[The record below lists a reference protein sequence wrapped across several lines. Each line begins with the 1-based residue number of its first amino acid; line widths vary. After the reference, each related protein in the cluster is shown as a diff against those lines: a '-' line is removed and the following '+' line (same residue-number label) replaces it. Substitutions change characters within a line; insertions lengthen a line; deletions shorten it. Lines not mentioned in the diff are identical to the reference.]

1 MITLLKNEIKK
12 LFSRKK
18 TFVVLIAFAALVA
31 LICYST
37 YRSAVNY
44 RKYSNPEF
52 QKQNIQAEIN
62 DMKRAEAN
70 VTSQDEKNRIDQQ
83 IQSMQQEL
91 NRLDTEIS
99 SKGGDWRE
107 SLKTQIEQIKQAMAD
122 SDDPNN
128 KGGLDKEQLRIQ
140 LIKAEYELKNNI
152 KPENMGDVT
161 ATACMNSLFEVL
173 GAIFLIVGIM
183 VFAADM
189 VSGEFTPPT
198 MKVLL
203 TQPVTRGKILLS
215 KFIAVT
221 ISVIVLIIGV
231 QLVSYLIMG
240 LAFSFGNSMFPVAV
254 GTKYALSAHSFT
266 NGVPDLVAVYG
277 SSYIIPM
284 WKYITY
290 LFLFEA
296 LFIVACTA
304 FAFMLSTIFKS
315 SMVSVATGAV
325 VSIALTIFQGLPAL
339 QKLLPYVITTYGNFS
354 GVITS
359 NIIMNTRNTNNTP
372 LFSCMVLVGWIVICY
387 AISHIVFT
395 KRDVLI

>member
-1 MITLLKNEIKK
+1 MITLVKNEIKK

-18 TFVVLIAFAALVA
+18 TLVVLIAFAALVA

-52 QKQNIQAEIN
+52 QKQNMQAEIK
-62 DMKRAEAN
+62 DMQKAEAN
-70 VTSQDEKNRIDQQ
+70 VTSQDEKKSIDQQ

-99 SKGGDWRE
+99 SKGVDWRE
-107 SLKTQIEQIKQAMAD
+107 NLKTQIEQMKQTMAS

-128 KGGLDKEQLRIQ
+128 KGLDKEQMRIQ
-140 LIKAEYELKNNI
+140 ISTAEYELKNNI
-152 KPENMGDVT
+152 KPEDMGDVT
-161 ATACMNSLFEVL
+161 ATACVKSLFEVL

-231 QLVSYLIMG
+231 ELVSYLIMG
-240 LAFSFGNSMFPVAV
+240 LAFSFGNSMYPVAI
-254 GTKYALSAHSFT
+254 GTKYTLSAHSFS

-284 WKYITY
+284 WQYIIY

-339 QKLLPYVITTYGNFS
+339 QKLLPYVITTYGSFS

-387 AISHIVFT
+387 AISHIIFT

>member
-1 MITLLKNEIKK
+1 MITLIKNEIKK

-18 TFVVLIAFAALVA
+18 TLVVLIAFAALVA

-52 QKQNIQAEIN
+52 QKQNIQAEIK
-62 DMKRAEAN
+62 DMQKAEAN
-70 VTSQDEKNRIDQQ
+70 VTSQDEKKSIDQQ

-99 SKGGDWRE
+99 SKGVDWRE
-107 SLKTQIEQIKQAMAD
+107 NLKTQIEQMKQTMAS

-128 KGGLDKEQLRIQ
+128 KGLDKEQMRIQ
-140 LIKAEYELKNNI
+140 ISTAEYELKHNI
-152 KPENMGDVT
+152 KPEDMGDVT
-161 ATACMNSLFEVL
+161 ATACVKSLFEVL

-231 QLVSYLIMG
+231 ELVSYLIMG
-240 LAFSFGNSMFPVAV
+240 LAFSFGNSMYPVAI
-254 GTKYALSAHSFT
+254 GTKYTLSAHSFS

-284 WKYITY
+284 WQYIIY

-387 AISHIVFT
+387 AISHIIFT

>member
-1 MITLLKNEIKK
+1 MITLIKNEIKK

-18 TFVVLIAFAALVA
+18 TLVVLIAFAALVT

-52 QKQNIQAEIN
+52 QKQNIQAEIK
-62 DMKRAEAN
+62 DMQKAEAN
-70 VTSQDEKNRIDQQ
+70 VTSQDEKKSIDQQ

-99 SKGGDWRE
+99 SKGVDWRE
-107 SLKTQIEQIKQAMAD
+107 NLKTQIEQMKQTMAS

-128 KGGLDKEQLRIQ
+128 KGLDKEQMRIQ
-140 LIKAEYELKNNI
+140 ISTAEYELKNNI
-152 KPENMGDVT
+152 KPEDMGDVT
-161 ATACMNSLFEVL
+161 ATACVKSLFEVL

-231 QLVSYLIMG
+231 ELVSYLIMG
-240 LAFSFGNSMFPVAV
+240 LAFSFGNSMYPVAI
-254 GTKYALSAHSFT
+254 GTKYTLSAHSFS

-284 WKYITY
+284 WQYIIY

-339 QKLLPYVITTYGNFS
+339 QKLLPYVITTYGSFS

-359 NIIMNTRNTNNTP
+359 NIIMSTRNTNNTP

-387 AISHIVFT
+387 AISHIIFT